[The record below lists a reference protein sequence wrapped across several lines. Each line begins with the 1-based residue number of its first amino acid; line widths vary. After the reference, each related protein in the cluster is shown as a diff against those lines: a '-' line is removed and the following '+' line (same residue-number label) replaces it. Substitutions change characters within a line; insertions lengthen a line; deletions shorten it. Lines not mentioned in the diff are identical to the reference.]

1 MGPAVRAEP
10 GALDDPAGTDVVVL
24 AVAADE
30 HRMLAERAL
39 DSGQHVVSVGDSMS
53 DIRHLLE
60 LDGEAE
66 TKNLSVVCGAA
77 LSPGLTC
84 LLARHAA
91 DRFDRVE
98 EIHVAQHGTGGPAC
112 ARHHHKAMQGDALDW
127 RDGAW
132 RSRRGRTGRELV
144 WFPDPVGGQD
154 CYRAALPGARLLAPY
169 FQGVDR
175 VTVRVS
181 ATRRDRLTAL
191 LPMMRRP
198 HHDGGPGAVHV
209 EVRGRRGSETGV
221 AVYGAMDHP
230 SVAAATVAATAVRWI
245 VAGRV
250 PAGAHGLAVLDD
262 SAAFLAELARRGV
275 KAAVF
280 EGSADA

>member
-1 MGPAVRAEP
+1 MGPNVRADP
-10 GALDDPAGTDVVVL
+10 TALDDPAGTDVVVL

-30 HRMLAERAL
+30 HRLLAERAL
-39 DSGQHVVSVGDSMS
+39 DTGQHVVSVGDSMA
-53 DIRHLLE
+53 DIGLLLE

-66 TKNLSVVCGAA
+66 TKELSVLCGAG

-84 LLARHAA
+84 VLARHAA
-91 DRFDRVE
+91 GHFDRVD

-112 ARHHHKAMQGDALDW
+112 ARHHHEAMQGDALDW

-144 WFPDPVGGQD
+144 WFPEPVGGQD

-169 FQGVDR
+169 FDGVDR

-245 VAGRV
+245 AAGTV
-250 PAGAHGLAVLDD
+250 PAGAHGLAVIDD
-262 SAAFLAELARRGV
+262 SAGFLGELARRGV
-275 KAAVF
+275 KAAIF
-280 EGSADA
+280 EGSSDA